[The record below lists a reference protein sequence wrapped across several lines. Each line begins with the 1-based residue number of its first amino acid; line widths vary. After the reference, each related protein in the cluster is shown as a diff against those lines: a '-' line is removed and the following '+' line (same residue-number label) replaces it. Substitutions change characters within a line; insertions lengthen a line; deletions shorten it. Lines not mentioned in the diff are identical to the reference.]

1 MSDFVMTAYNGAIL
15 GPIAK
20 GLGWVM
26 NGIYNF
32 FNMLGINNIVVSIIA
47 ITVLIYMCLLPFTY
61 KQQKFSML
69 SMKMR
74 PELTAIQAKYKGKRD
89 QQSMMAMQEE
99 TQALYDK
106 YGISPSGS
114 CIQMLIQ
121 LPIFFS
127 LYRVFYNIPAYLQG
141 VKDIFTNLVNGITNT
156 SGWQVTM
163 QNLYTQERVNVVA
176 DFVNTTDPTA
186 LNNYCIDVIYKLSES
201 GWNDLRAAFPDL
213 TDVITATQ
221 GKLAEVNYFGVLN
234 LSDTPWNIIMASI
247 QVAAVGVII
256 CAVLLPIASYV
267 SQVINIKLM
276 PSSGGDQMGRS
287 MKIMNFIMP
296 LLSFVIAFT
305 VPVGL
310 TIYWVAGT
318 CTRIVQQLLLNR
330 HFKKMDLN
338 DLIAKN
344 KEKAD
349 RKREKRGIKREQLIA
364 AGQISTRRA
373 TLSERAAMADPV
385 KQEEMEIQETER
397 RNAPAGSMTAK
408 ANLVWEFNHK
418 GKDDSEKKDTP
429 EKKEG

>member
-1 MSDFVMTAYNGAIL
+1 MSDFVLTAYNGAIL

-20 GLGWVM
+20 GLGWIM

-32 FNMLGINNIVVSIIA
+32 FNLLGINNIAVSIILL
-47 ITVLIYMCLLPFTY
+47 TVIIYMALFPFTY
-61 KQQKFSML
+61 RQQKFSML

-74 PELTAIQAKYKGKRD
+74 PELTAIQNKYKGKRD

-99 TQALYDK
+99 TQVLYDK

-114 CIQMLIQ
+114 CIQLLIQ
-121 LPIFFS
+121 LPIFFA
-127 LYRVFYNIPAYLQG
+127 LYRVFYNIPAYLQS

-156 SGWQVTM
+156 AGWQTTM
-163 QNLYTQERVNVVA
+163 QNLYTQEKLNVAA

-186 LNNYCIDVIYKLSES
+186 LKNFCIDVTYKLSES

-213 TDVITATQ
+213 TDIITATQ
-221 GKLAEVNYFGVLN
+221 GKLAEINYFGVLN
-234 LSDTPWNIIMASI
+234 LSDTVWNIITASFKI
-247 QVAAVGVII
+247 GAIGIII
-256 CAVLLPIASYV
+256 CAVLLPVVSYAT
-267 SQVINIKLM
+267 QMINIKLM
-276 PSSGGDQMGRS
+276 PSASQGDQVGRS
-287 MKIMNFIMP
+287 MKIMNLIMP

-310 TIYWVAGT
+310 TLYWITGSV
-318 CTRIVQQLLLNR
+318 TRIAQQFFLNR
-330 HFKKMDLN
+330 HFNKMDL
-338 DLIAKN
+338 DDIIEKN
-344 KEKAD
+344 KEKA
-349 RKREKRGIKREQLIA
+349 RKKREKRGIKREQLIA

-408 ANLVWEFNHK
+408 ANMVWEFNHK
-418 GKDDSEKKDTP
+418 GKDTS